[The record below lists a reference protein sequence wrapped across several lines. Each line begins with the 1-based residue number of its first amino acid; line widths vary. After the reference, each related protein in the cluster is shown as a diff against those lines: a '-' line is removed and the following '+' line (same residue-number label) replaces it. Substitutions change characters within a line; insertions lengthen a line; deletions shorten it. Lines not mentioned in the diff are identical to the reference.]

1 MCVCFSEI
9 MWLVITKMR
18 LKIKNGSYS
27 YNINRTNPRDGHK
40 YAKYK
45 MYLSMAMVM
54 CNKQHLSNIWSWIHR
69 KVRQHWGWVEKKNA
83 AYKKGK

>member
-1 MCVCFSEI
+1 
-9 MWLVITKMR
+9 MR

-45 MYLSMAMVM
+45 MCLSMAMVM
-54 CNKQHLSNIWSWIHR
+54 CNKQHLSN
-69 KVRQHWGWVEKKNA
+69 
-83 AYKKGK
+83 KKGK